1 MAIIKYRDALNQA
14 LREEMARDPMVFVMG
29 EGIGEKGGS
38 YKVTANLMAEFGAE
52 RVIDTPISEAS
63 FIGMG
68 AGAAML
74 GTRPVVELMFVDFAL
89 MTLDQLMN
97 QAAKWNFMS
106 GGQAKVPMVVRT
118 QGGSGNGLAGQHSQS
133 LEAMFYHMPGLKVVM
148 PSTPH
153 DAKGLLKS
161 SIREDEP
168 VIFIEHKLLY
178 MTEGEVPDGEYLIP
192 LGQADVKRQGKDVT
206 LITYSLMTHRCLE
219 AAEKLAADGIDAEVL
234 DLRTLHP
241 LDKNAILES
250 VNKTSRAAIV
260 HEAIKRGGVG
270 GDISALIMEE
280 AFDALDAPVL
290 RIAGRNTTIPY
301 NLNLEKLCVP
311 SVEDIVSGVRSLF

>member
-14 LREEMARDPMVFVMG
+14 LREEMTRNPLVFLMG

-38 YKVTANLMAEFGAE
+38 HKVTDKLMTEFGAE

-89 MTLDQLMN
+89 LTFDQLMN

-106 GGQAKVPMVVRT
+106 GGQTKVPMVVRT

-148 PSTPH
+148 PSTPY

-161 SIREDEP
+161 SIRDDEP
-168 VIFIEHKLLY
+168 VVFIEHKLLY
-178 MTEGEVPDGEYLIP
+178 LTEGEVPNGEYIIP
-192 LGQADVKRQGKDVT
+192 LGKADIKRKGNDVT
-206 LITYSLMTHRCLE
+206 IITYSLMTLKCLE
-219 AAEKLAADGIDAEVL
+219 AAEILAREGIDAEVV

-241 LDKNAILES
+241 MDKDAMLES
-250 VNKTSRAAIV
+250 VQKTSRVAIV

-270 GDISALIMEE
+270 GDISAMIMEE
-280 AFDALDAPVL
+280 AFDSLDAPVL
-290 RIAGRNTTIPY
+290 RIAGKNTTIPY
-301 NLNLEKLCVP
+301 NLHLEKLCVP
-311 SVEDIVSGVRSLF
+311 TTEDIVAGVRTLF

>member
-14 LREEMARDPMVFVMG
+14 LREEMARDPLVFVMG

-38 YKVTANLMAEFGAE
+38 YKVTANLMTEFGAD
-52 RVIDTPISEAS
+52 RVIDTPISETS

-106 GGQAKVPMVVRT
+106 GGQARVPMVVRT

-148 PSTPH
+148 PSTPY

-161 SIREDEP
+161 SLREDEP

-178 MTEGEVPDGEYLIP
+178 LTEGEVPDGEYLIP
-192 LGQADVKRQGKDVT
+192 LGQADIKRQGKDVT

-219 AAEKLAADGIDAEVL
+219 AAEQLAADGIDAEVL

-250 VNKTSRAAIV
+250 VNKTSHVAIV
-260 HEAIKRGGVG
+260 HEAVKRGGVG

>member
-14 LREEMARDPMVFVMG
+14 LREEMDRDPLVFVMG

-38 YKVTANLMAEFGAE
+38 YKVTANLMTEFGAE

-148 PSTPH
+148 PSTPY

-168 VIFIEHKLLY
+168 VVFIEHKLLY
-178 MTEGEVPDGEYLIP
+178 LTEGEVPDGEYLIP

-219 AAEKLAADGIDAEVL
+219 AAEQLAADGIDAEVL

-250 VNKTSRAAIV
+250 VNKTSRVAIV
-260 HEAIKRGGVG
+260 HEAVKRGGVG

-290 RIAGRNTTIPY
+290 RIAGTEHHHP
-301 NLNLEKLCVP
+301 LQ
-311 SVEDIVSGVRSLF
+311 SGP

>member
-14 LREEMARDPMVFVMG
+14 LREEMTRDPLVFVMG

-38 YKVTANLMAEFGAE
+38 HKVTANLMAEFGAE

-106 GGQAKVPMVVRT
+106 GGQARVPMVVRT

-178 MTEGEVPDGEYLIP
+178 LTEGDVPDGEYLIP
-192 LGQADVKRQGKDVT
+192 LGQADIKRPGRDVT
-206 LITYSLMTHRCLE
+206 LITYSLMAHKCLE

-241 LDKNAILES
+241 LDKQAILES
-250 VNKTSRAAIV
+250 VNKTSRVAIV
-260 HEAIKRGGVG
+260 HEAVKRGGVG
-270 GDISALIMEE
+270 GDISAIIMEE

>member
-14 LREEMARDPMVFVMG
+14 LREEMTRDHLVFVMG

-133 LEAMFYHMPGLKVVM
+133 LEAIFYHMPGLKVVM

-192 LGQADVKRQGKDVT
+192 LGQADVKRIGKDVT

-219 AAEKLAADGIDAEVL
+219 AAEKLAAEGIDAEVL

-250 VNKTSRAAIV
+250 VNKTSRVAIV